1 MVLET
6 HIKLCVTETDFLRK
20 RFCPINLENTPKIGF
35 SEFIE
40 KFWETLGIP

>member
-6 HIKLCVTETDFLRK
+6 HITLRVAEPDFLRK
-20 RFCPINLENTPKIGF
+20 RFCPIDLENRAKIGF

-40 KFWETLGIP
+40 KFWVTLGIP

>member
-6 HIKLCVTETDFLRK
+6 HIKLCVTEPDLLRK
-20 RFCPINLENTPKIGF
+20 RFCPINLENTTKIGF

-40 KFWETLGIP
+40 KFWVTLEIP